1 MPNLKSDRRSQRT
14 QRTIHEA
21 LMSLLQEKRYDA
33 ITVQDIIDR
42 ADVGRSTFYAHYQDK
57 EDLMA
62 SLLVHLMDVLS
73 QMPGQSSSTGLERLL
88 PTRDIFEHVQQNQ
101 QLFKGMVRG
110 RGLELFFEKGQDYWS
125 QKIAAEL
132 QALLPDGQQPAV
144 PVPVTA
150 HFVAGSFVML
160 LRWWLD
166 NKMPY
171 SPDEMDQIVQRLVMP
186 GIQNSLQ
193 TSAVDR

>member
-57 EDLMA
+57 EDLMS

-73 QMPGQSSSTGLERLL
+73 QMPGRKAATGLESLI
-88 PTRDIFEHVQQNQ
+88 PARDIFEHVQQNLH
-101 QLFKGMVRG
+101 LFKGMLRG

-125 QKIAAEL
+125 EKIAAAL
-132 QALLPDGQQPAV
+132 QEEIPTGKQPAV
-144 PVPVTA
+144 PIPVTA
-150 HFVAGSFVML
+150 HFVAGSFVTI

-171 SPDEMDQIVQRLVMP
+171 SPEEMDQIVQTLLMP
-186 GIQNSLQ
+186 GIRNSL
-193 TSAVDR
+193 

>member
-1 MPNLKSDRRSQRT
+1 MPNLKNDRRSQRT

-57 EDLMA
+57 EDLMS

-73 QMPGQSSSTGLERLL
+73 QMPGRAAATNLERLI
-88 PTRDIFEHVQQNQ
+88 PARDIFEHVQQNLD
-101 QLFKGMVRG
+101 LFKGMVRG

-125 QKIAAEL
+125 EKIAAALQEEL
-132 QALLPDGQQPAV
+132 PAGQTPAV
-144 PVPVTA
+144 PIPVTA
-150 HFVAGSFVML
+150 HFVAGSFVTI

-171 SPDEMDQIVQRLVMP
+171 SPQEMDQIVQRLLMP
-186 GIQNSLQ
+186 GIRNSL
-193 TSAVDR
+193 